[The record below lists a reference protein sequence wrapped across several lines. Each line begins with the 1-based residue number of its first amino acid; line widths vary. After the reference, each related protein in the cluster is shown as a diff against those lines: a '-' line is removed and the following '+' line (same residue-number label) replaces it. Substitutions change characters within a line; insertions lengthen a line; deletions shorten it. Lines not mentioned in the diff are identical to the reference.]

1 MRLVIQPP
9 PLTLALGHA
18 EGNSAVTYGL
28 DKETSVLTQCCSE
41 KHSDTVWIYG
51 FISLQSH

>member
-28 DKETSVLTQCCSE
+28 DKETSVLTQCCGE